1 MDLGIVVSLTIGITL
16 LIMSAVLSLTAF
28 IILKDKPSGNTE

>member
-1 MDLGIVVSLTIGITL
+1 MDLGIVISLTIGITL

-28 IILKDKPSGNTE
+28 IILKDKPGEKTD